1 MGLRDS
7 CLLFYFSLF
16 WFKLVKINSK
26 SQTQGRSPLRTA
38 RAYFATCLW
47 LPGWPQRP
55 LLAASP
61 AGSPCECSGVAAP
74 CLPWCLGQCWLLP
87 GNSWSEPSSIFPES
101 RNVWRPLGSLCFGE
115 GLVVPGWQDR
125 AASVGV
131 VVRVLCVREGNR
143 QAPWPPGSSPVT
155 PTLGDFGF
163 DGIPAAVGPVG
174 PEWIEE
180 GRF

>member
-1 MGLRDS
+1 MQWGSSTLPPVVS
-7 CLLFYFSLF
+7 GPVLAPSG
-16 WFKLVKINSK
+16 KQLVRA
-26 SQTQGRSPLRTA
+26 QT
-38 RAYFATCLW
+38 FFF
-47 LPGWPQRP
+47 
-55 LLAASP
+55 
-61 AGSPCECSGVAAP
+61 
-74 CLPWCLGQCWLLP
+74 
-87 GNSWSEPSSIFPES
+87 FPES
-101 RNVWRPLGSLCFGE
+101 RNVWQPLGSLCFGE